1 MMNILYLREKS
12 KAFEKFKWYLARV
25 EKEIGKRLKF
35 LRLDRGGEF
44 ISHEFNNFCIE
55 KGIKRQV
62 WTPGTPEQNGIAE
75 RRNRSIMDCARTL
88 MIEKNIAIKY
98 WKEAISTVVHTLNWV
113 QLKKD
118 SFKTPYEL
126 WYGYK
131 PNVSY
136 LKVFGSKYYILK
148 ESRKGKNLM

>member
-1 MMNILYLREKS
+1 MTVMYLRNKS
-12 KAFEKFKWYLARV
+12 EAFEKFKWYLAKV
-25 EKEIGKRLKF
+25 EKEIGKILKC
-35 LRLDRGGEF
+35 LTSDRGGEF

-55 KGIKRQV
+55 RGIKRQV
-62 WTPGTPEQNGIAE
+62 SAPGTPEQNGIAE
-75 RRNRSIMDCARTL
+75 RRNKYIMDCAKTL

-98 WKEAISTVVHTLNWV
+98 CKEAISTAVHTLNRV

-136 LKVFGSKYYILK
+136 LKVFGSKCYILK
-148 ESRKGKNLM
+148 EYRKGNLM